1 MSFLERE
8 VLFLVFALKLRF
20 MLAQRYNSL
29 LVWEHFQSEK
39 YGLNILSRSDS
50 YFFRV
55 PMFNIQS
62 QHHEP
67 FPTRIHRRPQPPP
80 PLCQSCQGLFCYAAN
95 PKYDGTKAGRRTW
108 YQNF

>member
-29 LVWEHFQSEK
+29 PVWEHFQSK
-39 YGLNILSRSDS
+39 KHGLNILSRSDS

-55 PMFNIQS
+55 PKDACRDAVLHKNSMDVVGLQIQV
-62 QHHEP
+62 
-67 FPTRIHRRPQPPP
+67 
-80 PLCQSCQGLFCYAAN
+80 
-95 PKYDGTKAGRRTW
+95 
-108 YQNF
+108 